1 MNRTIR
7 SVLCC
12 LGIAAAL
19 LPPLASRAQDVAS
32 KELRLNMAQCIET
45 ALENNSIILQR
56 KLNVDIAD
64 ANLDAARNA
73 FLPTVSSSWSTSR
86 NISGPREGSFVDPA
100 TGLLTTSLGESR
112 VSGSQRVSANFG
124 MTVFNMGNIITVSAR
139 KKGLK
144 ASEMILEE
152 GRQQVVSQVKQAYLS
167 FLQAQKLMEVQQE
180 QVRVSE
186 ESLRRNQTLYEIGSA
201 SIAAVYSARSTL
213 ENARVDLITREN
225 NVEVFRYNLAFA
237 MGLGTDVR
245 VAPTAEEFTTAPEA
259 FEAPAMPFSYEEAL
273 DRALRGSPDI
283 LSDKYSLL
291 QTKDNLRATQYNIR
305 FPTVGMSASYGWNIG
320 TDENFR
326 GLEDLFMK
334 NYSYSVGMS
343 VSLPLFQRMST
354 ENSVKRQKLQYLQ
367 NMEVL
372 DQTKRQKALDIKR
385 RFLNLELYRRSIE
398 ANKAAVQASNETFK
412 LQQERYNLGAATFL
426 VLQQAQADLFRARSN
441 LVQAIYNYYIELAR
455 LEQDIGGQVATGAS
469 E

>member
-1 MNRTIR
+1 MKRTIR

-12 LGIAAAL
+12 LGIAAL

-32 KELRLNMAQCIET
+32 KELRMNMAQCIET
-45 ALENNSIILQR
+45 ALENNSTILQR
-56 KLNVDIAD
+56 RLSVDIAD
-64 ANLDAARNA
+64 ASLDAARNV
-73 FLPTVSSSWSTSR
+73 FLPSVSSNWSMSR

-112 VSGSQRVSANFG
+112 VSGSQRVSTGLN
-124 MTVFNMGNIITVSAR
+124 MTVFDMGDIITVSAR

-144 ASEMILEE
+144 STEMDLED
-152 GRQQVVSQVKQAYLS
+152 GRQQVIFQVKQAYLT
-167 FLQAQKLMEVQQE
+167 FLKTQKLLEVQQE

-186 ESLRRNQTLYEIGSA
+186 ETLRRNQTLYEIGSV
-201 SIAAVYSARSTL
+201 SIASVYSARSTL
-213 ENARVDLITREN
+213 ESARVTLITREN
-225 NVEVFRYNLAFA
+225 NVEVARANLAFVL
-237 MGLGTDVR
+237 GLGTDVR

-259 FEAPAMPFSYEEAL
+259 FEVPDMPFAYEEAL
-273 DRALRGSPDI
+273 DRALKGSPAI
-283 LSDKYSLL
+283 LADKYSLL
-291 QTKDNLRATQYNIR
+291 QTKDNLKATQYNIR
-305 FPTVGMSASYGWNIG
+305 FPTVGMNASYGWSMG

-334 NYSYSVGMS
+334 NYSYSVGLS

-354 ENSVKRQKLQYLQ
+354 ENSVKTQKLQYLRS
-367 NMEVL
+367 MEIL
-372 DQTKRQKALDIKR
+372 DQAKRQKALDIKQ
-385 RFLNLELYRRSIE
+385 RFLSLEQYRRSIA

-426 VLQQAQADLFRARSN
+426 DLQQAQTNLYGDRSN

-455 LEQDIGGQVATGAS
+455 LEQDIGGQIAAGAS